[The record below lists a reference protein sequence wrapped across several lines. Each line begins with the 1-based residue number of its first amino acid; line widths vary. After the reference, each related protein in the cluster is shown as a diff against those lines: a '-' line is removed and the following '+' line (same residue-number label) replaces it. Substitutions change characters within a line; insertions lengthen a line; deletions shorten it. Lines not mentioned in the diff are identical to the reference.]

1 MMTSTLY
8 ATNMTTTTSTT
19 IDLTTT
25 IQKLEERYPFNRA
38 ELEILLRCYEHV
50 GGSKEEDKDD
60 FLMKLALASP
70 YSFFFVP
77 GDEMRKRVSWI
88 EDYVLPPGF
97 ANELRSAIAVDAFV
111 EYANQGEDRSLE
123 RFIEGISDTGRRGP
137 KEALR
142 ALFNLVDQPQPE
154 ELADFCIRIAVAS
167 DSLIEPNLNETE
179 VLNRLEDFQP
189 AVEALSVSLTD
200 YCKGE
205 PLTSKVFVLWAEE
218 YFPLLSA
225 PLSTFVHN
233 LLFHG
238 HSYPKTRIP
247 YKSPK
252 LDTRSDIF
260 RSLLNSPALMTLSF
274 TSPQFGGKVSCYCC
288 RV

>member
-1 MMTSTLY
+1 
-8 ATNMTTTTSTT
+8 MTTTTSTT
-19 IDLTTT
+19 IHLTT

-38 ELEILLRCYEHV
+38 ELEILVRCYEHV
-50 GGSKEEDKDD
+50 GGSNEEDKDD

-70 YSFFFVP
+70 YSYFFVP
-77 GDEMRKRVSWI
+77 GDEMRNRVSWI
-88 EDYVLPPGF
+88 EDNVLPPGF

-111 EYANQGEDRSLE
+111 EYANQGEERPLE

-142 ALFNLVDQPQPE
+142 TLFNLVDQPQPE
-154 ELADFCIRIAVAS
+154 ELADFCIRLAVAS
-167 DSLIEPNLNETE
+167 DSLIDPNLNETE
-179 VLNRLEDFQP
+179 VLNRLGALQP
-189 AVEALSVSLTD
+189 AIEALSVSLSD

-205 PLTSKVFVLWAEE
+205 PLTSKAFVLWAEE

-238 HSYPKTRIP
+238 YSYPEARIP
-247 YKSPK
+247 YKNPK
-252 LDTRSDIF
+252 LDNRSDIF
-260 RSLLNSPALMTLSF
+260 RSLLNSPALMSLSF
-274 TSPQFGGKVSCYCC
+274 TSPQLGGKVSCYSC